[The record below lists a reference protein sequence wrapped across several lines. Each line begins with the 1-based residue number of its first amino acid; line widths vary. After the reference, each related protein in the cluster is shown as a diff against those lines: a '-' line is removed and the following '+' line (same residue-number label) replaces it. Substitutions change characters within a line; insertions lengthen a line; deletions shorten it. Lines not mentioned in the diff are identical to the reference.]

1 MSVSAGPLA
10 GKVAWVTGSSRG
22 LGRVIA
28 QHLGTLG
35 ASLVIHGTSPTST
48 RAFGEAD
55 SLKSVVDAV
64 AEETGAEV
72 MMVYGDLTDP
82 AAVERIAAEIN
93 ARYGRVDILVNNAG
107 GDIGA
112 GGTMSAGGKPD
123 PNDAVFV
130 PIEDVKAVI
139 DRNLLSCILTCK
151 AIVPGM
157 MERKKGWVVTFGST
171 GGLAGRAE
179 GVIYAAAKAAVH
191 EYTRCLAAQLR
202 PYNIPVNCI
211 APGGTI
217 TPRFLATRQA
227 DPDRLAAT
235 ETLGTLERY
244 AQPEETARAVAFLVS
259 DPGPFISGQVIRV
272 DGGGQESLA
281 RLTVAT

>member
-1 MSVSAGPLA
+1 MSVLQGPLA

-28 QHLGTLG
+28 THLGQLG
-35 ASLVIHGTSPTST
+35 ASLVIHGSSPTST
-48 RAFGEAD
+48 RAFGEGD
-55 SLKSVVDAV
+55 SLASVVDEI
-64 AEETGAEV
+64 AEASGAET

-82 AAVERIAAEIN
+82 QAIERISGEII
-93 ARYGRVDILVNNAG
+93 ARYGHVDILVANAG

-112 GGTMSAGGKPD
+112 GGTMSAGGGKPD
-123 PNDAVFV
+123 PNDGVFV
-130 PIEDVKAVI
+130 TVEDVRAVI
-139 DRNLLSCILTCK
+139 DRNLLSCVLTCK
-151 AIVPGM
+151 AVVPGM
-157 MERKKGWVVTFGST
+157 MERKRGWIVTFGSI

-211 APGGTI
+211 APGGTV

-227 DPDRLAAT
+227 DPARLEAT
-235 ETLGTLERY
+235 DTLERY
-244 AQPEETARAVAFLVS
+244 ADPVETARAVAFLVS

-272 DGGGQESLA
+272 DGGSQLWPA
-281 RLTVAT
+281 

>member
-1 MSVSAGPLA
+1 MSVSQGPLT

-28 QHLGTLG
+28 THLGQLG
-35 ASLVIHGTSPTST
+35 ATIVVHGSTPTST
-48 RAFGEAD
+48 RAFGEGD
-55 SLKSVVDAV
+55 SLASVVDEIAEASGAV
-64 AEETGAEV
+64 V
-72 MMVYGDLTDP
+72 QMVYGDLTDP
-82 AAVERIAAEIN
+82 AAVDRIVSEII
-93 ARYGRVDILVNNAG
+93 AKHGQIDILVNNAG
-107 GDIGA
+107 GDIGV
-112 GGTMSAGGKPD
+112 GGTMSPTGGKPD
-123 PNDAVFV
+123 PNDGVFV
-130 PIEDVKAVI
+130 PIEDVRAVI
-139 DRNLLSCILTCK
+139 DRNLLSCILACK
-151 AIVPGM
+151 AVAPGM
-157 MERKKGWVVTFGST
+157 MERKRGWIVNFGST
-171 GGLAGRAE
+171 GGLQGRAD

-227 DPDRLAAT
+227 DPARLEAVD
-235 ETLGTLERY
+235 TLERY

-272 DGGGQESLA
+272 DGGGQLWPA
-281 RLTVAT
+281 